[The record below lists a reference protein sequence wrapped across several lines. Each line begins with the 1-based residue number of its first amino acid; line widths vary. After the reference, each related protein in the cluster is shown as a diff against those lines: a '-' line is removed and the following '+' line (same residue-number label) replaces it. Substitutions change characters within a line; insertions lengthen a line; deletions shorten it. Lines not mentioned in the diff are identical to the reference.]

1 MNPIPVLCDRCGAA
15 GTAGEDPFAAFGAL
29 LDFAPVPRRKTRA
42 DGWDAEVQR
51 AFIAAL
57 ALTGSERAA
66 ARAVGKAQFGVTQ
79 LLACPGSEGFAAARA
94 EAMAM
99 AAGERSRRLAEGLRA
114 IASEEAGWRPPP
126 PPWSRAAGRAPLPHR
141 IPQAAIPQA
150 ALAPP
155 DPADEDAALRDGFQ
169 ELERLLA
176 AYVIKIHAERAAR
189 LAGHIVAADF
199 YVRQI
204 CWFEVAID
212 LVSDDAIAVFEALRV
227 EGRDLTLIARTPF
240 SKMLD
245 EARRLAWAQ
254 AAEPDRPPRRGR
266 GSRPRPGR
274 MGRTRPRRSHGLGE
288 EAGGRAAR
296 DQGNGCAAAVTCE
309 RSRPRP
315 GWPAAKRTGPTSR
328 QVKDAPHPSGHAGGM
343 TGLPAEFSSVT
354 SAPGPADQP
363 NANRRESAMTA
374 SATSSSTAPGSMQCA
389 NSSSIFTAK
398 AARSGTGAAI
408 AQARASSMPAQARS
422 WAGSHVSSS
431 STEPPAVAPSIRRT
445 SASAARKAVSARC
458 HSPSSSL
465 RT

>member
-254 AAEPDRPPRRGR
+254 AAEPDRPQTPEDLLVDAGPYTIEPLPHYRG
-266 GSRPRPGR
+266 GSGETLAQWDAAR
-274 MGRTRPRRSHGLGE
+274 HAEAE
-288 EAGGRAAR
+288 EAARAQAEWEERAR
-296 DQGNGCAAAVTCE
+296 AEATA
-309 RSRPRP
+309 
-315 GWPAAKRTGPTSR
+315 WAKR
-328 QVKDAPHPSGHAGGM
+328 
-343 TGLPAEFSSVT
+343 L
-354 SAPGPADQP
+354 
-363 NANRRESAMTA
+363 
-374 SATSSSTAPGSMQCA
+374 
-389 NSSSIFTAK
+389 
-398 AARSGTGAAI
+398 AA
-408 AQARASSMPAQARS
+408 
-422 WAGSHVSSS
+422 
-431 STEPPAVAPSIRRT
+431 EPPETKETDAQQP
-445 SASAARKAVSARC
+445 
-458 HSPSSSL
+458 
-465 RT
+465 